1 MFYDKEYTFAKP
13 ERKRVS
19 LSGFKGYDE
28 TKVSRNLP
36 CDYVD
41 CVYNF
46 KFKNGRLVNPYG
58 VSALEFDG
66 EVIPPIPEG
75 LGKCKLF
82 LTTAEKDGKLK
93 SRLVLSHDGGVE
105 YLTAGDNE
113 WKHIEAQGTFGI
125 GVKYLYKDSDLL
137 LLSGESGLKA
147 LSGDKL
153 VDIKSDMRIL
163 DMCAHYERI
172 YAVVEGV
179 RNSLWFSDDFDP
191 FNWNVSLDEGGYIE
205 FDGSL
210 GGVNA
215 VRSFDNYLYVFC
227 DFGIYRLT
235 AYADQTQFNMKK
247 VYASG
252 GRIFANSITECGEYV
267 AFASEDGIYLFD
279 GYGVSRYSVKTND
292 LLQDG
297 FKDVSACYA
306 HHKYILSFTNDADCD
321 YGIFSRQRN
330 NNVVMIFDLTDKS
343 VDFMRGVS
351 LFDLNTV
358 GAYGEGKII
367 GLSADCPSPVQLDD
381 SGLYLGMPYQK
392 YWQSGEI
399 DFDRPATLK
408 VVRGVEYSADSQYV
422 LGIVAGG
429 ERREFIISPTENRQ
443 SIYVKSDKFVFY
455 IRSDG
460 VDENIRPPILEVDFL
475 KQ

>member
-1 MFYDKEYTFAKP
+1 MFYDKNYALAKP
-13 ERKRVS
+13 ERRRVA
-19 LSGFKGYDE
+19 LSNFKGYDE

-58 VSALEFDG
+58 ISALEYDG
-66 EVIPPIPEG
+66 EVIPPIPDG
-75 LGKCKLF
+75 LGECKLF
-82 LTTAEKDGKLK
+82 ITNAQKEGKIK
-93 SRLVLSHDGGVE
+93 SRLVLSHGGGLE
-105 YLTAGDNE
+105 YLTAGDGA
-113 WKHIEAQGTFGI
+113 WTHVDAQSVFNV
-125 GVKYLYKDSDLL
+125 GVNYLYQDDDLL

-147 LSGDKL
+147 LSGDVL

-163 DMCAHYERI
+163 DMCVHYERI
-172 YAVVEGV
+172 FAVVEGV
-179 RNSLWFSDDFDP
+179 RNSLWFSDDFNP
-191 FNWNVSLDEGGYIE
+191 FNWNVSLDEGGFIE

-235 AYADQTQFNMKK
+235 AYADQTQFTMKK

-252 GRIFANSITECGEYV
+252 GRIFSNSITECGEYI
-267 AFASEDGIYLFD
+267 AFAGEDGIYLFD
-279 GYGVSRYSVKTND
+279 GYDVSRYSVKTND
-292 LLQDG
+292 LLQKG

-321 YGIFSRQRN
+321 YGIFSQRRN
-330 NNVVMIFDLTDKS
+330 NNVLMIFDLTDKS

-351 LFDLNTV
+351 FFDVKTV
-358 GAYGEGKII
+358 GAYGDGKII
-367 GLSADCPSPVQLDD
+367 GLSADCNSPVQLDG
-381 SGLYLGMPYQK
+381 SGLYLGAPYQK

-399 DFDRPATLK
+399 DFDRPAALK
-408 VVRGVEYSADSQYV
+408 VVRSVEYGADGQYA
-422 LGIVAGG
+422 LGIIANG
-429 ERREFIISPTENRQ
+429 ERTEFLLSPLENRK

-460 VDENIRPPILEVDFL
+460 VNDNIRPPILEIDFL
-475 KQ
+475 K

>member
-1 MFYDKEYTFAKP
+1 MRALRENLRRRRGFA
-13 ERKRVS
+13 
-19 LSGFKGYDE
+19 
-28 TKVSRNLP
+28 
-36 CDYVD
+36 
-41 CVYNF
+41 
-46 KFKNGRLVNPYG
+46 
-58 VSALEFDG
+58 
-66 EVIPPIPEG
+66 
-75 LGKCKLF
+75 
-82 LTTAEKDGKLK
+82 TA
-93 SRLVLSHDGGVE
+93 
-105 YLTAGDNE
+105 
-113 WKHIEAQGTFGI
+113 F
-125 GVKYLYKDSDLL
+125 
-137 LLSGESGLKA
+137 
-147 LSGDKL
+147 
-153 VDIKSDMRIL
+153 
-163 DMCAHYERI
+163 
-172 YAVVEGV
+172 
-179 RNSLWFSDDFDP
+179 WFSDDFDP

-235 AYADQTQFNMKK
+235 AYADQDSIQYEKGIR
-247 VYASG
+247 V
-252 GRIFANSITECGEYV
+252 GRTYFANSITECGEYV

-367 GLSADCPSPVQLDD
+367 GLSADCPSPVQPDD

-392 YWQSGEI
+392 YWQSG
-399 DFDRPATLK
+399 R
-408 VVRGVEYSADSQYV
+408 
-422 LGIVAGG
+422 
-429 ERREFIISPTENRQ
+429 
-443 SIYVKSDKFVFY
+443 
-455 IRSDG
+455 
-460 VDENIRPPILEVDFL
+460 
-475 KQ
+475 